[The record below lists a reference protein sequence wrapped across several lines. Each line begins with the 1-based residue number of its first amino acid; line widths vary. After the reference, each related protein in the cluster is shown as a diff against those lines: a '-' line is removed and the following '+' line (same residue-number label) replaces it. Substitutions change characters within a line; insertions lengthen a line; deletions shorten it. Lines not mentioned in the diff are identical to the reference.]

1 MRLLLT
7 ILLIGLPLA
16 EIATFIQV
24 GQWLGLGPTLA
35 LVLLAGLA
43 GILLIRHQSLAT
55 LGAVRA
61 ALARNQVPAAE
72 LADAACVL
80 IAGFLLILPGFI
92 SEIVAILLLVRPL
105 RRAVFRWIGESR
117 AAFSAA
123 ELGERFS
130 AFPFDQHRQL
140 LQAATRA
147 GLLRLLWFPVLAR
160 NALRPTAL

>member
-1 MRLLLT
+1 MRLLAIL
-7 ILLIGLPLA
+7 LLIGLPLA

-61 ALARNQVPAAE
+61 SLARNQVPAAE

-92 SEIVAILLLVRPL
+92 SDIVAILLLVRPL
-105 RRAVFRWIGESR
+105 RRAIFRWIGWRGPVVRRKATIIAGEYHEIVEPGPGDPPAGNAPVSR
-117 AAFSAA
+117 W
-123 ELGERFS
+123 G
-130 AFPFDQHRQL
+130 
-140 LQAATRA
+140 
-147 GLLRLLWFPVLAR
+147 GAR
-160 NALRPTAL
+160 

>member
-1 MRLLLT
+1 MIVIT
-7 ILLIGLPLA
+7 
-16 EIATFIQV
+16 
-24 GQWLGLGPTLA
+24 
-35 LVLLAGLA
+35 
-43 GILLIRHQSLAT
+43 
-55 LGAVRA
+55 
-61 ALARNQVPAAE
+61 
-72 LADAACVL
+72 LADASYGERVSMRVEVVPQA
-80 IAGFLLILPGFI
+80 A
-92 SEIVAILLLVRPL
+92 
-105 RRAVFRWIGESR
+105 AVFRWIGESR

>member
-7 ILLIGLPLA
+7 LLLIGLPLA

-35 LVLLAGLA
+35 LVLLAGVA

-61 ALARNQVPAAE
+61 SLARNQVPAAE

-92 SEIVAILLLVRPL
+92 SDIAAILLLVRPL
-105 RRAVFRWIGESR
+105 RLAIFRRIGWRTADTGRGATIITGEYHEIVEPGPGDPPAPNTPVSR
-117 AAFSAA
+117 W
-123 ELGERFS
+123 G
-130 AFPFDQHRQL
+130 
-140 LQAATRA
+140 
-147 GLLRLLWFPVLAR
+147 GAR
-160 NALRPTAL
+160 

>member
-7 ILLIGLPLA
+7 LLLIGLPLA

-61 ALARNQVPAAE
+61 ALARNQVPTAE

-92 SEIVAILLLVRPL
+92 SDIVALLLLVRPL
-105 RRAVFRWIGESR
+105 RRAIFRRIGWRTADTRRGATIIAGEYHEIVEPGPGDPPAPITPVSR
-117 AAFSAA
+117 W
-123 ELGERFS
+123 G
-130 AFPFDQHRQL
+130 
-140 LQAATRA
+140 
-147 GLLRLLWFPVLAR
+147 GAR
-160 NALRPTAL
+160 

>member
-80 IAGFLLILPGFI
+80 IAGFLCNLAIRRVPDRLYMT
-92 SEIVAILLLVRPL
+92 SEELEAEQRLLR
-105 RRAVFRWIGESR
+105 
-117 AAFSAA
+117 
-123 ELGERFS
+123 
-130 AFPFDQHRQL
+130 
-140 LQAATRA
+140 QAAPIA
-147 GLLRLLWFPVLAR
+147 GAPAG
-160 NALRPTAL
+160 RPTAAEGRPAIVASAWIMVGAPLLWGITSTLGKALLLFG

>member
-7 ILLIGLPLA
+7 LLIFGLPLA
-16 EIATFIQV
+16 EIAAFIQV

-35 LVLLAGLA
+35 LVLLAGVA

-61 ALARNQVPAAE
+61 ALARNQVPTAE

-92 SEIVAILLLVRPL
+92 SDIVAILLLVRPL
-105 RRAVFRWIGESR
+105 RRAIFRRIGWR
-117 AAFSAA
+117 AQPGARQGATIIA
-123 ELGERFS
+123 GEY
-130 AFPFDQHRQL
+130 HEI
-140 LQAATRA
+140 
-147 GLLRLLWFPVLAR
+147 
-160 NALRPTAL
+160 